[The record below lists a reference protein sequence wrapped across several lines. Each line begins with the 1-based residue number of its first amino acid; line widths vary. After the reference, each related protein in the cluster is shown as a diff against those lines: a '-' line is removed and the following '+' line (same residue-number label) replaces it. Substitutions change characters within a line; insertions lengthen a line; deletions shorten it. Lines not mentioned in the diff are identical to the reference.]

1 MSGDEHEQAHQ
12 RHCRPMND
20 SSDGQPYKKIA
31 SKALYRP
38 CHVDHP
44 RSTKT
49 EEIRNGRGLMAVS
62 AAAAAM
68 DGDGGVEEAGEDT
81 GVGSDV
87 FEHGDGIERCLV
99 VTLARF
105 ENR

>member
-1 MSGDEHEQAHQ
+1 M
-12 RHCRPMND
+12 
-20 SSDGQPYKKIA
+20 
-31 SKALYRP
+31 
-38 CHVDHP
+38 V
-44 RSTKT
+44 
-49 EEIRNGRGLMAVS
+49 VS
-62 AAAAAM
+62 AAAEAAAM